1 MPAKLDRCVRKVQK
15 QGKSKSSAYAIC
27 SKSTGYKVSKGSTKK
42 KKKWRKE
49 SFKQF
54 FEQTNYYNDT
64 LHPKFWTDDN
74 FCEEILNSIIEI
86 VDEFIKDDDH
96 ITPEMIEDVQLTG
109 SLANFNYSDHSD
121 LDIHILLDFAKINK
135 DETIV
140 KRALDGK
147 RFIWN
152 LRHNIEFN
160 NHEVELY
167 FQDIHEPHVASG
179 LFSVQDNRWIKKPV
193 HDPPEIDQR
202 DVEKKAEQFRTEVEL
217 MKEALNE
224 VDDKDDLALINKRAK
239 KLKDKLMRMRKE
251 GLAGKGE
258 YSVENLAFKTL
269 RNDETIAELNGLIIK
284 SYDLMFSEEAVVE
297 KKKKKKKKKK
307 KGLRD
312 WMLSILHALFSKD
325 PSHMPKPQRYPAGI

>member
-1 MPAKLDRCVRKVQK
+1 MRA
-15 QGKSKSSAYAIC
+15 
-27 SKSTGYKVSKGSTKK
+27 
-42 KKKWRKE
+42 E

-54 FEQTNYYNDT
+54 FEKKYYNDT
-64 LHPKFWTDDN
+64 LHPKFWTNDN
-74 FCEEILNSIIEI
+74 FNEEVLNSVIEI

-96 ITPEMIEDVQLTG
+96 LTPELIEDIQLTG

-121 LDIHILLDFAKINK
+121 VDVHILLDFASINK

-160 NHEVELY
+160 NHEIELY

-179 LFSVQDNRWIKKPV
+179 LFSIQDNRWIKKPV
-193 HDPPEIDQR
+193 LDPPEIDHR

-239 KLKDKLMRMRKE
+239 KLKDKLMRMRQV
-251 GLAGKGE
+251 GLSRTGE
-258 YSVENLAFKTL
+258 YSVENLAFKNL
-269 RNDETIAELNGLIIK
+269 RNDETIAELNNLIIQ
-284 SYDLMFSEEAVVE
+284 SYDLMFGTEEVTE
-297 KKKKKKKKKK
+297 KKKKKK
-307 KGLRD
+307 KGLD
-312 WMLSILHALFSKD
+312 KWILSLVHALRSTD
-325 PSHMPKPQRYPAGI
+325 PSHAPRPQRYPAGI

>member
-1 MPAKLDRCVRKVQK
+1 MLAKLDRCVR
-15 QGKSKSSAYAIC
+15 G
-27 SKSTGYKVSKGSTKK
+27 
-42 KKKWRKE
+42 KE
-49 SFKQF
+49 SFRSY
-54 FEQTNYYNDT
+54 FEQKTYYNDT
-64 LHPKFWTDDN
+64 LHPKFWNNDEFREDISRP
-74 FCEEILNSIIEI
+74 ILKI
-86 VDEFIKDDDH
+86 VDDFISDDEH
-96 ITPEMIEDVQLTG
+96 IKPEMVEDVQLTG

-121 LDIHILLDFAKINK
+121 LDVHILLDFANINK
-135 DETIV
+135 DESIV

-152 LRHNIEFN
+152 LRHDIEFN